1 MDLGILFIADT
12 TVHQQATLAQQ
23 AESSG
28 FASLYMAEAYRSC
41 WVPLTAMAA
50 ATSTIRLGPYILN
63 AYGHSPLMTGMAAVD
78 FNEFSGGRLLLGI
91 GAGNRQINEQWHGV
105 PHERALTKMR
115 EYVTLLKLIARTR
128 RGETLKYA
136 GKIHHMDWTPTADPG
151 DQPFPVYLAAV
162 FPRMTRIAAQVADG
176 IAGGGT
182 LSAEYLRDVVKPQAA
197 TAAADVDRD
206 PATIGWKAVSL
217 IAVNHDR
224 ERARRTAREA
234 ICHLYAPLPHP
245 YYEYTMREQ
254 GFGEAADA
262 LLKLMP
268 AGKLEAA
275 VDAIPDECVD
285 RLTIAGTLED
295 CRERIASYE
304 GVVDELILANVA
316 PAADGDMMRVYAPLM
331 QLAGAAS
338 LASAPRPGNGTSP

>member
-1 MDLGILFIADT
+1 MNLGILFLGTDA
-12 TVHQQATLAQQ
+12 TVRQQTTLAQQ
-23 AESSG
+23 AEKSG
-28 FASLYMAEAYRSC
+28 FASVYMAEAYRSC

-50 ATSTIRLGPYILN
+50 ATNTIRLGPYILN

-91 GAGNRQINEQWHGV
+91 GAGNRQVNEEWHGI

-115 EYVTLLKLIARTR
+115 EYVTVLEQIARTR
-128 RGETLKYA
+128 RGEVLTYE
-136 GKIHHMDWTPTADPG
+136 GKIHHMAWTPTPDPG

-162 FPRMTRIAAQVADG
+162 FPRMTRVAAQVADG

-197 TAAADVDRD
+197 DAAMAVDRD
-206 PATIGWKAVSL
+206 PATLGWKAVSI
-217 IAVNHDR
+217 IAVDDDR
-224 ERARRTAREA
+224 ARARRTAREA

-254 GFGEAADA
+254 GFSEAADA

-268 AGKLEAA
+268 AGELEAA

-285 RLTIAGTLED
+285 RLAIAGTLED
-295 CRERIASYE
+295 CRKRLTSYE
-304 GVVDELILANVA
+304 GVVDELLLLNVT
-316 PAADGDMMRVYAPLM
+316 PAADGDIISAYAPLM
-331 QLAGAAS
+331 QLAGAA
-338 LASAPRPGNGTSP
+338 

>member
-12 TVHQQATLAQQ
+12 TVRQQATLAHQ

-115 EYVTLLKLIARTR
+115 EYVTLLKQIARTR
-128 RGETLKYA
+128 RGETLTYA
-136 GKIHHMDWTPTADPG
+136 GKIHHIDWTPTADPG

-162 FPRMTRIAAQVADG
+162 FPRMTRVAAQVADG

-182 LSAEYLRDVVKPQAA
+182 LSAEYLREVVKPQAA
-197 TAAADVDRD
+197 AAAADVDRD

-217 IAVNHDR
+217 TAVNDDR
-224 ERARRTAREA
+224 ERARRAAREA

-254 GFGEAADA
+254 GFSKAADA

-268 AGKLEAA
+268 AGELEAA

-285 RLTIAGTLED
+285 RLAIAGTPED

-316 PAADGDMMRVYAPLM
+316 PTAGGNIINTYAPLM
-331 QLAGAAS
+331 QLAEAA
-338 LASAPRPGNGTSP
+338 